1 MRQAKER
8 ENIKNKIYEVV
19 DNEIHFQ
26 PENMEELEQELL
38 LHVDEKSFV
47 CSERQTTPGYTTM
60 SDEEGVRDM

>member
-26 PENMEELEQELL
+26 PENMEELEEKLL
-38 LHVDEKSFV
+38 LHVDEESVV
-47 CSERQTTPGYTTM
+47 CLIIHLFLPT
-60 SDEEGVRDM
+60 